1 MTGFLLRW
9 LVALV
14 LVMATYNPTQW
25 NFVRWGMANYD
36 TRLPMVA
43 LFGLGLLAA
52 YAVYISATYRSIGIF
67 GITLVTA
74 LLGAVL
80 WVLTDWGL
88 ISITEPGPL
97 TWVILVGISLILG
110 IGITWSIVSRDL
122 TGQSDVDD
130 TDD

>member
-1 MTGFLLRW
+1 MTPFLLRW
-9 LVALV
+9 AAALI
-14 LVMATYNPTQW
+14 LVMATYNPTEW
-25 NFVRWGMANYD
+25 NFVRWGMASYD

-43 LFGLGLLAA
+43 LFGLILLTA
-52 YAVYISATYRSIGIF
+52 YAVYLSATWRSIGLI
-67 GITLVTA
+67 GIALVTA
-74 LLGAVL
+74 LLGAAL

-97 TWVILVGISLILG
+97 TWVVLVGISLILG
-110 IGITWSIVSRDL
+110 IGISWSIASREL